1 MFLSLSQ
8 RKNTDI
14 IGVSFKEYPQLGWF
28 WHYGHF
34 IHDFI
39 MPMILYINDSN
50 PNLKKI
56 YLINN
61 NLYRSGLPVFSIGK
75 FKSMGEKL
83 LNIKIEEVETSS
95 LIPESVPLI
104 TLTPF
109 GFGPYT
115 PDMFTHINSHVNR
128 TLTLVG
134 VKARVILIE
143 RGPKRKLIDKKVT
156 EENKVCLTSTGAE
169 RRSLQNHRDI
179 AKVLKDKYKDLFANV
194 ILEDTSLEQ
203 QISLFTGAQIVIGQH
218 GAGLCNIIWMTKT
231 NDALVIE
238 FPPFMCD
245 TFKNMCSTMKIN
257 YERMEPKPQEIL
269 KKCEMIKINS

>member
-1 MFLSLSQ
+1 MFLSLPQ
-8 RKNTDI
+8 RKNTDT
-14 IGVSFKEYPQLGWF
+14 IGISFNDYPQLGWF

-83 LNIKIEEVETSS
+83 LNIKIEEIETSS
-95 LIPESVPLI
+95 LIPEPVPLI
-104 TLTPF
+104 TLTPY
-109 GFGPYT
+109 GFGPYK
-115 PDMFTHINSHVNR
+115 PEMFININPHVNR
-128 TLTLVG
+128 RLKLA
-134 VKARVILIE
+134 KSSARIVLIE
-143 RGPKRKLIDKKVT
+143 RGAKRKLIDKKVT
-156 EENKVCLTSTGAE
+156 EENKNCLTSTGAE
-169 RRSLQNHRDI
+169 RRFLHNHREI
-179 AKVLKDKYKDLFANV
+179 ARALKEQYKALFVNV
-194 ILEDTSLEQ
+194 ILEDMSLEE
-203 QISLFTGAQIVIGQH
+203 QISLFIGAQIVIGQH
-218 GAGLCNIIWMTKT
+218 GAGLCNIVWMTKAS
-231 NDALVIE
+231 DALVIE

-257 YERMEPKPQEIL
+257 YERMEAKPQEIL
-269 KKCEMIKINS
+269 KKCEMIKIIS

>member
-1 MFLSLSQ
+1 MLSLSQ

-14 IGVSFKEYPQLGWF
+14 LGVSIKDYPQMGWL

-61 NLYRSGLPVFSIGK
+61 NLYRSGLPVFSTGK
-75 FKSMGEKL
+75 LKIMAEKL

-95 LIPESVPLI
+95 IIPESVSLI
-104 TLTPF
+104 TLTPC

-115 PDMFTHINSHVNR
+115 PEMFIHINPHVNR
-128 TLTLVG
+128 GLKLANSS
-134 VKARVILIE
+134 ARVVLIE
-143 RGPKRKLIDKKVT
+143 RGAKRKLINKQVT
-156 EENKVCLTSTGAE
+156 EENKLSLTDTGKE
-169 RRSLQNHRDI
+169 RRFLENHKDI
-179 AKVLKDKYKDLFANV
+179 EKALKNKYKDLFVNV
-194 ILEDTSLEQ
+194 ILEDMSLEE
-203 QISLFTGAQIVIGQH
+203 QISLFIGAQIVIGQH
-218 GAGLCNIIWMTKT
+218 GAGLCNIIWMTKASE
-231 NDALVIE
+231 ALVIE

-245 TFKNMCSTMKIN
+245 TFKNMCSTMNIN
-257 YERMEPKPQEIL
+257 YTRMEPKPQEIL
-269 KKCEMIKINS
+269 KKCEIIKINP